1 MSTSPDHTPDDHT
14 DNPHMKLLE
23 RRVGSLE
30 ELNARIA
37 RLAMGLG
44 LSLRQEPDIQR
55 VIAYQAPHVSLERRS
70 QSDRRSGPRAVSSD
84 RRASRQWEELRGLL
98 VLRYE
103 LEVQYAQELGASV
116 TREIFT
122 EASDRLARDGFAV
135 GLDGIDLKKLFGN
148 G

>member
-1 MSTSPDHTPDDHT
+1 MSTIPDTPPDA
-14 DNPHMKLLE
+14 DNPQLKLLE
-23 RRVGSLE
+23 RRVESLG

-44 LSLRQEPDIQR
+44 LSLHKEPDIQR
-55 VIAYQAPHVSLERRS
+55 VIAYQSPHVSLERRS
-70 QSDRRSGPRAVSSD
+70 LPDRRAGPRAVSTD

-103 LEVQYAQELGASV
+103 LEVRYAQELGASV

-135 GLDGIDLKKLFGN
+135 GIDGIDLKKHFGSD
-148 G
+148 